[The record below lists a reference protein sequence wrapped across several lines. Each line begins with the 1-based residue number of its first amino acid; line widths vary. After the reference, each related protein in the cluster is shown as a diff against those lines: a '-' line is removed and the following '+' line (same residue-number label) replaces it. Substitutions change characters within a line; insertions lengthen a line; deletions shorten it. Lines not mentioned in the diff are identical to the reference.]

1 MKTHTRTAPAV
12 ELLRLPALKT
22 LARTLTAAL
31 LLAATMPLSS
41 PAQTLPVTSGLQL
54 WLKADAG
61 VTTNGSGLVTTWADQ
76 SGLHNDAIQANS
88 AVAPSVALNSQNG
101 KPTLRF
107 PGDVTRYLDVADS
120 ASISGLADDV
130 TILAV
135 VSYDDLTG
143 GYRCCVT
150 KTLGN
155 GPAPFDWW
163 NIASASGGAA
173 NFWLGAAPDGNTY
186 HDSVGTNPPRLGAL
200 NVMTFSWGSGT
211 ANQYLNDR
219 SNGTSAYTTTTADG
233 GTPLRIGSRDDLAT
247 QLKGNVAEILIYQP
261 ALSDGDR
268 ASVINYLHTKWNLNF
283 IVPPSI
289 SIQTPTNG
297 LNAAEN
303 ATVSVSVEASDSNTN
318 GVLTSVTL
326 LNNGASVASWT
337 QPPYD
342 VDLFL
347 LNPGKAVL
355 TAVAADNFGASATSA
370 PVSLTVT
377 GAAPVSQP
385 ITNGL
390 RVWLRADTGVMTNA
404 SGLVTNWVDQ
414 SGNGNDAAQA
424 NTNSAPVWTANVING
439 EPALEFGSSA
449 LSANQ
454 FLEVSDAGTAFT
466 TNSFTILVEAQF
478 ADFATYRSLVCK
490 TGAGIAAPFDW
501 WFAPSTGIANGYVG
515 DGATYTAVASTM
527 PATAGQ
533 FDTFGLGFNGTN
545 LSHYLGLVSDG
556 TGAITTTAASVGN
569 PMRIGQRDD
578 AVTQMAGAIAEI
590 LVYNHSLAANDQSN
604 AVIYL
609 SGKYGVAQAIVS
621 NPPVTL
627 SITSPADGA
636 TFPMSSAVPAAINAS
651 ISVGSIVNVLLLA
664 NGFQVVSLTNSPY
677 QVPIDLLTPG
687 SVSLTAVVV
696 DNLGL
701 RSTSPPVVLTVT
713 GSAATAPPTNDLRLW
728 LSADAGVQANS
739 DHTVASWTD
748 RSGNGNV
755 AIPLATSPT
764 LVQNAI
770 NGKPALHF
778 NAGDYLDVATAPSIQ
793 IVGDI
798 SCYAVVLFED
808 FAYYRGLCSKTKGNL
823 PASFDYYVLV
833 NTGVPQFF
841 RGNGT
846 AYGAVA
852 ADQAVPAGAY
862 MVLGYE
868 MAGQTATHFVNGA
881 SAGSGQI
888 TAALGDAGTDL
899 KIGTRDDLVTQMKG
913 DIAELLVFGHALS
926 LTEHGQL
933 LSYLGGKYNQRLASV
948 AYLPPTVTILS
959 PTNGATEAVSTPF
972 NLEVSVTDTNNPIT
986 QVTFLANGNVVGSA
1000 TAPPYTL
1007 PLEVLSPGT
1016 VTLQAQAVDIW
1027 GAAGTS
1033 APVVLTVT
1041 GQGPATPP
1049 ASGLV
1054 LWLRADKGVTTNSD
1068 GTVAEWAD
1076 QSGLGNNA
1084 FQTNSAAAPMLV
1096 INAATSRPAL
1106 EFNGTS
1112 SQYLDVASA
1121 PSVVIQGDIS
1131 SFCAFNV
1138 ADVATAHT
1146 LWGKTTN
1153 DFAFPWD
1160 YGTVVGGNLF
1170 IGRGNNNGVAP
1181 VYSSG
1186 AVEPGSPAVAGFT
1199 VAGSL
1204 ASLYIDGEPAG
1215 SGVFGYGA
1223 LDVGTPLR
1231 IGSLDDLTNQ
1241 FAGTIS
1247 EVLIYNR
1254 ALSGNDLVQVNTYL
1268 AGRSSIAVVEP
1279 APPSSQGPSLTIT
1292 RLSADSVQISWP
1304 TAATGFVLQSE
1315 TSLASGAW
1323 TPVATNPPNNQF
1335 ILGTTNVTRFFR
1347 LQSQ

>member
-12 ELLRLPALKT
+12 ELLRLPAFKT
-22 LARTLTAAL
+22 LARALTPAL

-76 SGLHNDAIQANS
+76 SGLHNDAIQTNS

-107 PGDVTRYLDVADS
+107 PGDKTRYLDVANS

-135 VSYDDLTG
+135 VLYDDLTG

-163 NIASASGGAA
+163 NIASANGGAA
-173 NFWLGAAPDGNTY
+173 NFWLGAAPDGTTY
-186 HDSVGTNPPRLGAL
+186 HDSVGLNPPRIGAL

-219 SNGTSAYTTTTADG
+219 SNGTSAYTITPADG
-233 GTPLRIGSRDDLAT
+233 GNPLRIGSRDDLAT
-247 QLKGNVAEILIYQP
+247 QLKGNVAEVLIYQP
-261 ALSDGDR
+261 ALSDADR

-283 IVPPSI
+283 ILPPSI

-297 LNAAEN
+297 LTAAAN
-303 ATVSVSVEASDSNTN
+303 ATVSVSVAASDPNTN

-326 LNNGASVASWT
+326 LNNGVSVAGWT
-337 QPPYD
+337 QPPYT
-342 VDLFL
+342 VDLL
-347 LNPGKAVL
+347 MLNPGKSVL
-355 TAVAADNFGASATSA
+355 TAVAADNSGASATSA

-377 GAAPVSQP
+377 GAVPVTKP

-390 RVWLRADTGVMTNA
+390 QVWLRADAGVMTNA

-424 NTNSAPVWTANVING
+424 NTTSAPLLMANVING
-439 EPALEFGSSA
+439 EPALDFGSNA

-454 FLEVSDAGTAFT
+454 FLEVPDAGTAFT
-466 TNSFTILVEAQF
+466 TNGFTILAEAQF

-501 WFAPSTGIANGYVG
+501 WFAPNTGIANGYIG
-515 DGATYTAVASTM
+515 DGATFGGVGAAL
-527 PATAGQ
+527 PAPAGQ
-533 FDTFGLGFNGTN
+533 FGTYGLGFDGTN
-545 LSHYLGLVSDG
+545 LSHYLGLVGDG
-556 TGAITTTAASVGN
+556 TGVPAATAASIGN

-578 AVTQMAGAIAEI
+578 GVTQMAGAISEI
-590 LVYNHSLAANDQSN
+590 LVYNYALAANDQSN

-621 NPPVTL
+621 NPPATL
-627 SITSPADGA
+627 SITSPANGA
-636 TFPMSSAVPAAINAS
+636 TFPMSSAVPVAINAS
-651 ISVGSIVNVLLLA
+651 TSVGSIVNVLLLA

-677 QVPIDLLTPG
+677 QVPVDLLTPG
-687 SVSLTAVVV
+687 SVSLTAVLV

-701 RSTSPPVVLTVT
+701 MSTSPPVVLTVT
-713 GSAATAPPTNDLRLW
+713 GSPATAPPTNDLRLW
-728 LSADAGVQANS
+728 FSADAGVQTS
-739 DHTVASWTD
+739 GGTVSQWND
-748 RSGNGNV
+748 RSGNGNN

-778 NAGDYLDVATAPSIQ
+778 NAGDSLDVATAPSIE

-881 SAGSGQI
+881 AAGSGLI

-899 KIGTRDDLVTQMKG
+899 KIGTRDDGVTQMKG
-913 DIAELLVFGHALS
+913 DIAELLMFGHALS
-926 LTEHGQL
+926 PTEHGQI
-933 LSYLGGKYNQRLASV
+933 LSYLGGKYNQKLVSV

-959 PTNGATEAVSTPF
+959 PTNGATEGVSTPF
-972 NLEVSVTDTNNPIT
+972 KFEVSVTDTNNPIT

-1000 TAPPYTL
+1000 TKPPYTL
-1007 PLEVLSPGT
+1007 PFEFLSPGA

-1033 APVVLTVT
+1033 APVALTVT

-1054 LWLRADKGVTTNSD
+1054 LWLKADKGVSTNSD

-1084 FQTNSAAAPMLV
+1084 VQTNSANAPLLV
-1096 INAATSRPAL
+1096 VDKATGKPAL

-1146 LWGKTTN
+1146 LWSKTTN
-1153 DFAFPWD
+1153 GLAFPWE
-1160 YGTVVGGNLF
+1160 YGTVVGGGLL
-1170 IGRGNNNGVAP
+1170 IERGNNNGVAP

-1186 AVEPGSPAVAGFT
+1186 PVEPGSPAVAGFT

-1204 ASLYIDGEPAG
+1204 ASLYLDAEPDGT
-1215 SGVFGYGA
+1215 GVFGYGA
-1223 LDVGTPLR
+1223 LDMGTPLR

-1241 FAGTIS
+1241 FAGTLS
-1247 EVLIYNR
+1247 EVLIYNG
-1254 ALSGNDLVQVNTYL
+1254 ALSGDDLLQVNTYL

-1279 APPSSQGPSLTIT
+1279 APPSSQGPALTIT

-1304 TAATGFVLQSE
+1304 TASTGFVLQSE
-1315 TSLASGAW
+1315 TSLAGGAW
-1323 TPVATNPPNNQF
+1323 TPVATNPPNNTVVV
-1335 ILGTTNVTRFFR
+1335 GTTNVTRFFR